1 MKISRKRQ
9 AGQAVVE
16 YTIVLMLAVVV
27 LLARPDVI
35 TELVETLKEIYAAFV
50 YAMSFSSIPSPV

>member
-1 MKISRKRQ
+1 MHGPRGQ
-9 AGQAVVE
+9 LGQATIE
-16 YTIVLMLAVVV
+16 YTIVLMCAVVV

-35 TELVETLKEIYAAFV
+35 TQLVDALKEAYAAFV

>member
-1 MKISRKRQ
+1 MRGKRSQ
-9 AGQAVVE
+9 AGQATIE

-35 TELVETLKEIYAAFV
+35 TQIVDALKEAYAAFV
-50 YAMSFSSIPSPV
+50 FALSFSSIPSPV

>member
-1 MKISRKRQ
+1 MHVKRSQ
-9 AGQAVVE
+9 AGQATIE

-35 TELVETLKEIYAAFV
+35 TQIVDALKEAYAAFV
-50 YAMSFSSIPSPV
+50 FALSFSSIPSPV

>member
-1 MKISRKRQ
+1 MRGKRSQ
-9 AGQAVVE
+9 AGQATIE

-35 TELVETLKEIYAAFV
+35 TQIVDALKEAYAAFV
-50 YAMSFSSIPSPV
+50 FALSFSSIPSLV

>member
-50 YAMSFSSIPSPV
+50 YAISFSSTPLSM

>member
-1 MKISRKRQ
+1 MHGSRAQ
-9 AGQAVVE
+9 SGQATIE
-16 YTIVLMLAVVV
+16 YTIVLMCAVVV

-35 TELVETLKEIYAAFV
+35 TQIVDALKEAYAAFV

>member
-1 MKISRKRQ
+1 MHGKRSQ
-9 AGQAVVE
+9 TGQATIE

-35 TELVETLKEIYAAFV
+35 TQIVDALKEAYAAFV
-50 YAMSFSSIPSPV
+50 FALSFSSIPSPV